1 MIMICIDLNRK
12 LWYKKIDF
20 REISSL
26 WDETAMIGQEVSH
39 YKILDEL
46 GSGGMGVVYKAHDT
60 KLNRTVALKFIL
72 PRISKKKGNYK
83 RFIQEAQA
91 AASLNHPHICTVY
104 EIDDQGDSTF
114 IAMEYVKGK
123 SLREYVQK
131 GPMGLEEALEIAS
144 QIADGMEEAHDK
156 GIIHRDI
163 KSSNIIVTE
172 KNQAKIMDFGLA
184 KVMRFTDLSDTK
196 SVKGTVSYMSPEQAV
211 GKSVDL
217 RTDIWSFGVVLYE
230 MLSARLPFESRHDQ
244 LVLYSILHEDPIL
257 LSDLRGDLPAALER
271 IVRKCLNKDPD
282 KRYQNTSSLKED
294 LLKLKQEMKK
304 DRTLTF
310 VKKKRIDK
318 SPRMKRSILLA
329 VLLTAAL
336 ILAGGHSLFHW
347 FGQSV
352 QYKKSIAVLPFKGLI
367 PEQSDEIL
375 CSYLTIGIINRL
387 GELSPELRVVPYAS
401 VEKYKSPIDDISK
414 IGHDLKIDYILSS
427 KVQHEDRQVR
437 IDAELISV
445 KDERFIRPY
454 SLEAE
459 LEDYSVI
466 QDKMSQRVVEDLG
479 VFLMESGLI
488 AAKRRESEK
497 FEASLLYQ
505 EGMDILDKSSQYTGP
520 GEWFLSALDKFDKAL
535 QIDPDFALAYW
546 GKGAVYEALYVETDQ
561 KDILLQMLDNFEKAH
576 DLDPDLAETNLSLGW
591 AHFHREDLNKS
602 YRSFKKALELSPHN
616 PLVITDAGSFL
627 ASMGLYRPAIA
638 LFSRA
643 IRIEPSYLRA
653 YLHKAIC
660 HCYIGEFAEGVKSVE
675 KRYSIETEDPQVH
688 LILARNLIM
697 LDQFARAQIELDE
710 AVKLGIKREDSY
722 LKAYQALLWA
732 KKGQND
738 RALELISDID
748 VFYLLPVSCIYTLL
762 GMKDKAI
769 ESIEFGVTSGFDLEK
784 RYMYTFPILENNPCY
799 KNLHNDPRFIEILKQ
814 ARKTHN
820 QNMKRYGGL

>member
-1 MIMICIDLNRK
+1 
-12 LWYKKIDF
+12 
-20 REISSL
+20 
-26 WDETAMIGQEVSH
+26 MIGQEVSH

-72 PRISKKKGNYK
+72 PSIVRKKGNGK

-104 EIDDQGDSTF
+104 EIDEQGENTF
-114 IAMEYVKGK
+114 IAMEYVEGK
-123 SLREYVQK
+123 SLREYAQK
-131 GPMGLEEALEIAS
+131 GPMEFGEAVEIAS
-144 QIADGMEEAHDK
+144 QIADGLQEAHEK

-184 KVMRFTDLSDTK
+184 KVTRDTDLSETK
-196 SVKGTVSYMSPEQAV
+196 SVKGTVSYMSPEQAL
-211 GKSVDL
+211 GKNVDL

-230 MLSARLPFESRHDQ
+230 MLSARLPFESSHDQ
-244 LVLYSILHEDPIL
+244 LVLYSILNEDPIPL
-257 LSDLRGDLPAALER
+257 TELRGDLPAVLER
-271 IVRKCLNKDPD
+271 IVRKCLNKNPD
-282 KRYQNTSSLKED
+282 KRYQNISSLKED
-294 LLKLKQEMKK
+294 LLRLKQEMKR

-310 VKKKRIDK
+310 AKKKRTDK

-329 VLLTAAL
+329 VFLTAAL
-336 ILAGGHSLFHW
+336 VLAGGHFFFHW
-347 FGQSV
+347 FGQPV

-367 PEQSDEIL
+367 PEQADKIL
-375 CSYLTIGIINRL
+375 CSYLTMGIINRL

-414 IGHDLKIDYILSS
+414 IGRDLKVDYILSS
-427 KVQHEDRQVR
+427 KVQHEDRKVR

-445 KDERFIRPY
+445 KDERFIKPY
-454 SLEAE
+454 SHEAE

-466 QDKMSQRVVEDLG
+466 QDKMSKRVVEDLG

-505 EGMDILDKSSQYTGP
+505 EGMDILDKSSQYADT
-520 GEWFLSALDKFDKAL
+520 GEWFLSALDKFDRAL
-535 QIDPDFALAYW
+535 QIDPSFALAYW
-546 GKGAVYEALYVETDQ
+546 GKGAAYEAYYVETKQ
-561 KDILLQMLDNFEKAH
+561 KDNLIQMLDYFEKAH
-576 DLDPDLAETNLSLGW
+576 DLNPDLAETNLSLGW
-591 AHFHREDLNKS
+591 AHFYREDLNKS

-616 PLVITDAGSFL
+616 ALVTTDAGSFL
-627 ASMGLYRPAIA
+627 ASIGLYRPAIA

-653 YLHKAIC
+653 YLSKALC
-660 HCYIGEFAEGVKSVE
+660 HWYIGEFAEGAKTVE

-697 LDQFARAQIELDE
+697 MENFARAQAELDE
-710 AVKLGIKREDSY
+710 VVRLGGEGEDSH

-732 KKGQND
+732 KKGQKD

-748 VFYLLPVSCIYTLL
+748 VFYILPVSCVYSLL
-762 GMKDKAI
+762 GMEDEAI
-769 ESIEFGVTSGFDLEK
+769 DSIEFGVTSGFDKEQ
-784 RYMYTFPILENNPCY
+784 RYMYTLPILENNPCY
-799 KNLHNDPRFIEILKQ
+799 KNLHNDPRFKEILEQ

>member
-1 MIMICIDLNRK
+1 
-12 LWYKKIDF
+12 
-20 REISSL
+20 
-26 WDETAMIGQEVSH
+26 MIGQEVSH

-72 PRISKKKGNYK
+72 PRIIKKKGNSK

-104 EIDDQGDSTF
+104 EIDEQGENTF
-114 IAMEYVKGK
+114 IAMEYVEGK
-123 SLREYVQK
+123 SLREYAKK
-131 GPMGLEEALEIAS
+131 GLMKFEEAIEITS
-144 QIADGMEEAHDK
+144 QIADGLQEAHEK

-163 KSSNIIVTE
+163 KSSNILVTE
-172 KNQAKIMDFGLA
+172 KSQVKIMDFGLA
-184 KVMRFTDLSDTK
+184 KVTRDTELSETK
-196 SVKGTVSYMSPEQAV
+196 SIKGTVSYMSPEQAL
-211 GKSVDL
+211 GKKVDL

-230 MLSARLPFESRHDQ
+230 MLSARLPFESSHDQ
-244 LVLYSILHEDPIL
+244 LVLHSILNEDPIPL
-257 LSDLRGDLPAALER
+257 TEQRGDIPAAFER
-271 IVRKCLNKDPD
+271 IVKKCLNKDPD
-282 KRYQNTSSLKED
+282 KRYQDVSSLKED
-294 LLKLKQEMKK
+294 LVRLKKEMKR

-310 VKKKRIDK
+310 EKKKRTDK
-318 SPRMKRSILLA
+318 SLRMKRSILLA
-329 VLLTAAL
+329 VFLITAF
-336 ILAGGHSLFHW
+336 ILAGGHFLFHW

-352 QYKKSIAVLPFKGLI
+352 QYKKSIAVLPFKGLV

-445 KDERFIRPY
+445 KDERFIKPY
-454 SLEAE
+454 SLESE

-505 EGMDILDKSSQYTGP
+505 EGMDILEKSSQYTGP
-520 GEWFLSALDKFDKAL
+520 GEWFLSVLDKFDKAL

-546 GKGAVYEALYVETDQ
+546 GKGAAYEALYVETDQ
-561 KDILLQMLDNFEKAH
+561 KDSLLQMLVNFEKAH

-591 AHFHREDLNKS
+591 AHFYRRDLNKS

-616 PLVITDAGSFL
+616 ALVITDAGSFL
-627 ASMGLYRPAIA
+627 ASIGLYRPAIA
-638 LFSRA
+638 FFTRA

-653 YLHKAIC
+653 YISKAIC
-660 HCYIGEFAEGVKSVE
+660 HWYIGEFAEGAKTIE
-675 KRYSIETEDPQVH
+675 KRYSIEIEDPQVH

-697 LDQFARAQIELDE
+697 LDQFARAQEELDE
-710 AVKLGIKREDSY
+710 GVRLSQEGDDSY
-722 LKAYQALLWA
+722 LHAYQALLWA

-738 RALELISDID
+738 RALELIEHKDD
-748 VFYLLPVSCIYTLL
+748 FYLLPVSCVYSLL

-769 ESIEFGVTSGFDLEK
+769 ESIEFGVTGGFDLEQ
-784 RYMYTFPILENNPCY
+784 RYMYTFPILESNPCY
-799 KNLHNDPRFIEILKQ
+799 KNLHNDPRFMEILKH
-814 ARKTHN
+814 ARTTHN

>member
-1 MIMICIDLNRK
+1 
-12 LWYKKIDF
+12 
-20 REISSL
+20 
-26 WDETAMIGQEVSH
+26 MIGQEVSH

-72 PRISKKKGNYK
+72 PQIIKKKGNNK

-104 EIDDQGDSTF
+104 EIDDQGDNTF

-123 SLREYVQK
+123 SLREYAKK
-131 GPMGLEEALEIAS
+131 GPMELEVALDIAS
-144 QIADGMEEAHDK
+144 QIADGLQEAHDK

-163 KSSNIIVTE
+163 KSSNILVTE
-172 KNQAKIMDFGLA
+172 KNQVKIMDFGLA
-184 KVMRFTDLSDTK
+184 KVTRFTDLSETK
-196 SVKGTVSYMSPEQAV
+196 AVKGTVSYMSPEQAA

-230 MLSARLPFESRHDQ
+230 MLSASLPFESSHDQ
-244 LVLYSILHEDPIL
+244 LVLYSILHEDPIPL
-257 LSDLRGDLPAALER
+257 CDLRGDLPAALER

-282 KRYQNTSSLKED
+282 KRYQNVLRLKED
-294 LLKLKQEMKK
+294 LVGFKEKIKK

-310 VKKKRIDK
+310 EKTIGTEQSRPMKKYV
-318 SPRMKRSILLA
+318 PLA
-329 VLLTAAL
+329 VFLTAAF
-336 ILAGGHSLFHW
+336 ILAGGHFLFHW
-347 FGQSV
+347 FGQNV
-352 QYKKSIAVLPFKGLI
+352 HYKKSIAVLPFKGLV

-414 IGHDLKIDYILSS
+414 IGNDLKVDYILSS
-427 KVQHEDRQVR
+427 KVQHDDRKVR

-445 KDERFIRPY
+445 KDERFIKPY
-454 SLEAE
+454 SHDAE

-479 VFLMESGLI
+479 VFLIESGLI

-505 EGMDILDKSSQYTGP
+505 EGMDILEKSSQYTGP
-520 GEWFLSALDKFDKAL
+520 GEWFLSALDKFDRAL
-535 QIDPDFALAYW
+535 QIDPEFALAYW
-546 GKGAVYEALYVETDQ
+546 GKGAVYEALYVKSDQ
-561 KDILLQMLDNFEKAH
+561 KNSLLQMLDNFEKAH
-576 DLDPDLAETNLSLGW
+576 DLNPDLAETNLSLGW
-591 AHFHREDLNKS
+591 AHFYREDLNKS
-602 YRSFKKALELSPHN
+602 HRSFKKALELSPHN
-616 PLVITDAGSFL
+616 ALVITDAGSFL
-627 ASMGLYRPAIA
+627 ASIGLYRPAIA
-638 LFSRA
+638 LFTKA

-653 YLHKAIC
+653 YLSKALC
-660 HCYIGEFAEGVKSVE
+660 HWYIGEFAEGAKTIE
-675 KRYSIETEDPQVH
+675 KRYSIEIEDPQVH

-697 LDQFARAQIELDE
+697 MENFARAQEELDE
-710 AVKLGIKREDSY
+710 AVRLGGEGEDSH

-732 KKGQND
+732 KKGQKD

-748 VFYLLPVSCIYTLL
+748 VFYILPVSCIYSLL

-769 ESIEFGVTSGFDLEK
+769 ESIEFGVTNGFDLEQ
-784 RYMYTFPILENNPCY
+784 RYMYTLPILESNPCY
-799 KNLHNDPRFIEILKQ
+799 KNLHNDPRFMEILKQ